1 VRHGPDAAVLI
12 AFPAENVVQ
21 TACETGGM
29 IPRGD
34 PPKGAAT
41 MAAEEWIEDAQRYL
55 MHTYTRF
62 PLVLSKG
69 RGTRVY
75 SRDGREYLDFVAGVA
90 VNNLGHC
97 HPKVTVA
104 IQKQAQRLVHTS
116 NLYYT
121 EPQTRLAKALVTH
134 SFADKV
140 FFCNS
145 GAEANE
151 AAVKLARKAARLAG
165 PGDRYEIITT
175 AGSFHGR
182 TLAMISAS
190 GQPKLQAGYEPLLP
204 GFVSVPYDDLGAVE
218 KAITPKTIAVMVE
231 PVQGEG
237 GVRVP
242 SREYLPGLRRLCDS
256 RGLFLILDEVQTGI
270 GRTGRL
276 FAYEHAGIVPDI
288 MTLAKGLGNGFP
300 IGAMLATDQVAKA
313 FTPGS
318 HAATFGGNPLACAA
332 ALATIETILDDGYVL
347 ENCRRMGDRLVQG
360 LRALQQKYPVI
371 NEVRG
376 VGLLVGLALTVPARE
391 IVAQC
396 MQRGLLVNATADT
409 VVRFVPPL
417 IVTQEEVDQ
426 AVAVVDAVLAA
437 QEGHG

>member
-1 VRHGPDAAVLI
+1 
-12 AFPAENVVQ
+12 
-21 TACETGGM
+21 M
-29 IPRGD
+29 
-34 PPKGAAT
+34 AT
-41 MAAEEWIEDAQRYL
+41 EEWIEDAQRYL
-55 MHTYTRF
+55 MHTYARF

-75 SRDGREYLDFVAGVA
+75 SHDGREYLDFVAGVA

-104 IQKQAQRLVHTS
+104 VQKQAQRLVHTS

-121 EPQTRLAKALVTH
+121 EPQTQLAKALVTH

-140 FFCNS
+140 FFCNC

-165 PGDRYEIITT
+165 AADRYEIITT

-204 GFVSVPYDDLGAVE
+204 GFVTVPYDDVAAVD
-218 KAITPKTIAVMVE
+218 KAVTAKTIGVLVE

-242 SREYLPGLRRLCDS
+242 GLDYLRGLRGLCD
-256 RGLFLILDEVQTGI
+256 RHGLFLMLDEVQTGI

-276 FAYEHAGIVPDI
+276 FAYEHAGITPDI
-288 MTLAKGLGNGFP
+288 MTLAKGLGNGVP
-300 IGAMLATDQVAKA
+300 IGAMLATERVAKA

-318 HAATFGGNPLACAA
+318 HAATFGGNPLVCAA
-332 ALATIETILDDGYVL
+332 ALATIDAILDDGHVL
-347 ENCRRMGDRLVQG
+347 DNCRRMGERLVQG
-360 LRALQQKYPVI
+360 LRGLQRKYPVI

-376 VGLLVGLALTVPARE
+376 LGLLVGLALTVPARE

-396 MQRGLLVNATADT
+396 MQRGLLVNATAES
-409 VVRFVPPL
+409 VVRLVPPL

-426 AVAVVDAVLAA
+426 AVAVIDAVLAA

>member
-1 VRHGPDAAVLI
+1 
-12 AFPAENVVQ
+12 
-21 TACETGGM
+21 
-29 IPRGD
+29 
-34 PPKGAAT
+34 

-55 MHTYTRF
+55 MHTYARF

-69 RGTRVY
+69 RGTRVS

-242 SREYLPGLRRLCDS
+242 KQDYLPGLRRLCDA
-256 RGLFLILDEVQTGI
+256 RGLLLILDEVQTGI
-270 GRTGRL
+270 GRTGKL
-276 FAYEHAGIVPDI
+276 FAYEHAGVAPDI
-288 MTLAKGLGNGFP
+288 MALAKGLGNGFP

-347 ENCRRMGDRLVQG
+347 ENCRRMGNRLVQG
-360 LRALQQKYPVI
+360 LRALQHKYPVI

-396 MQRGLLVNATADT
+396 MLRGLLVNATADT

>member
-1 VRHGPDAAVLI
+1 
-12 AFPAENVVQ
+12 
-21 TACETGGM
+21 M

-34 PPKGAAT
+34 PRKGAAT

-55 MHTYTRF
+55 MHTYARF

-69 RGTRVY
+69 RGTRVS

-242 SREYLPGLRRLCDS
+242 GRAYLPGLRRLCDS

-288 MTLAKGLGNGFP
+288 MTLAKGLGNGVP
-300 IGAMLATDQVAKA
+300 IGAMLATDPVAKA

-360 LRALQQKYPVI
+360 LRALQHKYPVI

-391 IVAQC
+391 IVEQC

-417 IVTQEEVDQ
+417 IVTQEEIDQ

>member
-1 VRHGPDAAVLI
+1 
-12 AFPAENVVQ
+12 
-21 TACETGGM
+21 
-29 IPRGD
+29 
-34 PPKGAAT
+34 
-41 MAAEEWIEDAQRYL
+41 MAAEDWIEDTQRYL
-55 MHTYTRF
+55 MHTYARF
-62 PLVLSKG
+62 PLVLVKG

-75 SRDGREYLDFVAGVA
+75 SREGREFLDFVAGVA

-97 HPKVTVA
+97 HPRVTVA
-104 IQKQAQRLVHTS
+104 VQKQAQRLVHTS

-151 AAVKLARKAARLAG
+151 AAVKLARKAARLTG
-165 PGDRYEIITT
+165 PSDRCDIIT
-175 AGSFHGR
+175 AVGSFHGR
-182 TLAMISAS
+182 TLGMISAS

-204 GFVSVPYDDLGAVE
+204 GFVLVPFDDLAAVE
-218 KAITPKTIAVMVE
+218 KAITPRTIAVMVE
-231 PVQGEG
+231 PIQGEG

-242 SREYLPGLRRLCDS
+242 RPDYLPGLRRLCDEH
-256 RGLFLILDEVQTGI
+256 GLFLMLDEVQTGI

-276 FAYEHAGIVPDI
+276 FAYEHAGVAPDI

-300 IGAMLATDQVAKA
+300 IGAMLATDRVARA

-332 ALATIETILDDGYVL
+332 ALATLETILEDGYVL
-347 ENCRRMGDRLVQG
+347 EHCRRMGEHLIEG
-360 LRALQQKYPVI
+360 LRGLQEKYPMV

-376 VGLLVGLALTVPARE
+376 LGLLVGLALTVPARE

-396 MQRGLLVNATADT
+396 ASRGLLVNVTADS
-409 VVRFVPPL
+409 VVRLVPPL
-417 IVTQEEVDQ
+417 IVSQEEVDQ
-426 AVAVVDAVLAA
+426 AVSVIDAVLAA

>member
-1 VRHGPDAAVLI
+1 
-12 AFPAENVVQ
+12 
-21 TACETGGM
+21 
-29 IPRGD
+29 
-34 PPKGAAT
+34 
-41 MAAEEWIEDAQRYL
+41 
-55 MHTYTRF
+55 
-62 PLVLSKG
+62 
-69 RGTRVY
+69 
-75 SRDGREYLDFVAGVA
+75 
-90 VNNLGHC
+90 
-97 HPKVTVA
+97 
-104 IQKQAQRLVHTS
+104 
-116 NLYYT
+116 
-121 EPQTRLAKALVTH
+121 
-134 SFADKV
+134 
-140 FFCNS
+140 
-145 GAEANE
+145 
-151 AAVKLARKAARLAG
+151 
-165 PGDRYEIITT
+165 
-175 AGSFHGR
+175 
-182 TLAMISAS
+182 MISAS

-218 KAITPKTIAVMVE
+218 KAITPKTIAVLVE

-242 SREYLPGLRRLCDS
+242 GREYLPGLRRLCDS

-347 ENCRRMGDRLVQG
+347 ENCRRMGDRLMQG

-371 NEVRG
+371 TEVRG
-376 VGLLVGLALTVPARE
+376 VGLLVGLVLTVPARE

-396 MQRGLLVNATADT
+396 MPRGLLVNATADT

-417 IVTQEEVDQ
+417 IVTQEEIDQ

>member
-1 VRHGPDAAVLI
+1 
-12 AFPAENVVQ
+12 
-21 TACETGGM
+21 
-29 IPRGD
+29 
-34 PPKGAAT
+34 
-41 MAAEEWIEDAQRYL
+41 MAAEEWIDDAHRYL
-55 MHTYTRF
+55 MSTYARF

-75 SRDGREYLDFVAGVA
+75 SREGREYLDFVAGVA

-104 IQKQAQRLVHTS
+104 VQKQAQRLVHTS

-151 AAVKLARKAARLAG
+151 AAVKLARKAARVAG
-165 PGDRYEIITT
+165 GPDRYEIITA

-182 TLAMISAS
+182 TLGMISAS
-190 GQPKLQAGYEPLLP
+190 GQPKLQVGFEPLAP
-204 GFVSVPYDDLGAVE
+204 GFINAPYDDVAAMS
-218 KAITPKTIAVMVE
+218 KAITDRTIGIMVE

-242 SREYLPGLRRLCDS
+242 GPEYLAGLRRLCDE
-256 RGLFLILDEVQTGI
+256 RGLLLILDEVQTGI
-270 GRTGRL
+270 GRTGTL
-276 FAYEHAGIVPDI
+276 FAYEQSGVAPDI
-288 MTLAKGLGNGFP
+288 MTLAKGLGNGLP
-300 IGAMLATDQVAKA
+300 IGAMLATERVAKA

-332 ALATIETILDDGYVL
+332 ALATIDTILDDGYVL
-347 ENCRRMGDRLVQG
+347 DNCRRMGERLVHG
-360 LRALQQKYPVI
+360 LRGLQRKHAVI
-371 NEVRG
+371 QDVRG
-376 VGLLVGLALTVPARE
+376 VGLLVGAALSTPARE
-391 IVAQC
+391 IVLQC
-396 MQRGLLVNATADT
+396 MQRGLLVNVTADS
-409 VVRFVPPL
+409 VIRFVPPL
-417 IVTQEEVDQ
+417 IVSQEEVDQ
-426 AVAVVDAVLAA
+426 AVAVLDAVLA
-437 QEGHG
+437 EGGGHG

>member
-1 VRHGPDAAVLI
+1 
-12 AFPAENVVQ
+12 
-21 TACETGGM
+21 M

-34 PPKGAAT
+34 PQKGAAT
-41 MAAEEWIEDAQRYL
+41 MVAEEWIEDAQRYL

-121 EPQTRLAKALVTH
+121 EPQTRLAKVLVTH

>member
-1 VRHGPDAAVLI
+1 
-12 AFPAENVVQ
+12 
-21 TACETGGM
+21 M
-29 IPRGD
+29 
-34 PPKGAAT
+34 AT
-41 MAAEEWIEDAQRYL
+41 EEWIEDAQRYL
-55 MHTYTRF
+55 MHTYARF

-75 SRDGREYLDFVAGVA
+75 SHDGREYLDFVAGVA

-104 IQKQAQRLVHTS
+104 VQKQAQRLVHTS

-121 EPQTRLAKALVTH
+121 EPQTQLAKALVTH

-165 PGDRYEIITT
+165 ATDRYEIITT

-190 GQPKLQAGYEPLLP
+190 GQPTLQAGYEPLLP
-204 GFVSVPYDDLGAVE
+204 GFVTVPYDDVAAVD
-218 KAITPKTIAVMVE
+218 KAVTAKTIGVLVE

-242 SREYLPGLRRLCDS
+242 GLDYLRGLRGLCD
-256 RGLFLILDEVQTGI
+256 RHGLFLILDEVQTGI

-276 FAYEHAGIVPDI
+276 FAYEHAGITPDI
-288 MTLAKGLGNGFP
+288 MTLAKGLGNGVP
-300 IGAMLATDQVAKA
+300 IGAMLATERVAKA

-318 HAATFGGNPLACAA
+318 HAATFGGNPLVCAA
-332 ALATIETILDDGYVL
+332 ALATIDAILDDGHVL
-347 ENCRRMGDRLVQG
+347 DNCRRMGERLMRG
-360 LRALQQKYPVI
+360 LRGLQRKYPVI

-376 VGLLVGLALTVPARE
+376 LGLLVGLALTVPARE

-396 MQRGLLVNATADT
+396 MQRGLLVNATAES
-409 VVRFVPPL
+409 VVRLVPPL

-426 AVAVVDAVLAA
+426 AVAVIDAVLAA